1 MNRLKALR
9 SSREWTQQDLAE
21 RLNTTR
27 QSVARYESGDRNMEI
42 PIILKLCEIFGCSS
56 DYLLGRSDLPDPH
69 LTADESDLIRSYRA
83 LSETGREFIRH
94 SVALA
99 SLGHS
104 AVDGAFSDVEGA
116 EVNGGGEQ

>member
-1 MNRLKALR
+1 MNSLKALR
-9 SSREWTQQDLAE
+9 TARDWTQQDLAE

-27 QSVARYESGDRNMEI
+27 QSVARYESGDRNIEI
-42 PIILKLCEIFGCSS
+42 PIILKLCEIFECSA
-56 DYLLGRSDLPDPH
+56 DYLLGRSDLQDPQ
-69 LTADESDLIRSYRA
+69 LTADEADLIQSYRK

-104 AVDGAFSDVEGA
+104 EAGGAFSDLDAA
-116 EVNGGGEQ
+116 EMNGGKS

>member
-1 MNRLKALR
+1 MNSLKALR
-9 SSREWTQQDLAE
+9 TARDWTQQDLAE

-27 QSVARYESGDRNMEI
+27 QSVARYESGDRNIEI
-42 PIILKLCEIFGCSS
+42 PIILKLCEIFGCSA
-56 DYLLGRSDLPDPH
+56 DYLLGRSDLPDPQ
-69 LTADESDLIRSYRA
+69 LTADEADLVQRYRA

-104 AVDGAFSDVEGA
+104 EAGGAFSDLDAA
-116 EVNGGGEQ
+116 EVNGGKP